1 MEHLMIPSHQLAMWL
16 LTWIDGLLEA
26 MGFSQ
31 GSAAEEVVYTTII
44 IVVAFFVG
52 WILRWGIVLL
62 ARHTRLITR
71 FEVGRQLVEQKVI
84 TRSSHIVPPLLFLS
98 LIPFAFESDDVAL
111 EAIKRIAI
119 VYLLITIGVAL
130 CSVFGFLWT
139 QYDRKQNTRNLPL
152 RGVLNVVRGVVWLIV
167 VIVSASVLMGKSP
180 AVLLTGLGAFAA
192 ALMLIF
198 KDSIQ
203 GFVAGIQIAQNDML
217 RVGDWVIVPSTIA
230 NGIVTDVTLSAVK
243 IRNWDNTIVT
253 LPPYTLV
260 STSFQNWRGMSD
272 SGVRLI
278 ARAVLIDNSSIK
290 AVTARRGAEMLRRV
304 GVAGNVATGET
315 NLSLLRRY
323 LCEYLRSHPMVD
335 SSQTIIVRLMPGDA
349 YGTPLQV
356 YCYAKTTQW
365 VEYENIQSEIVEHV
379 IASCP
384 TFHLEVSD
392 CNVVVPT

>member
-130 CSVFGFLWT
+130 CAVFGFLWT

-167 VIVSASVLMGKSP
+167 VIVSSKP
-180 AVLLTGLGAFAA
+180 
-192 ALMLIF
+192 
-198 KDSIQ
+198 
-203 GFVAGIQIAQNDML
+203 
-217 RVGDWVIVPSTIA
+217 VIS
-230 NGIVTDVTLSAVK
+230 LS
-243 IRNWDNTIVT
+243 
-253 LPPYTLV
+253 
-260 STSFQNWRGMSD
+260 S
-272 SGVRLI
+272 
-278 ARAVLIDNSSIK
+278 
-290 AVTARRGAEMLRRV
+290 
-304 GVAGNVATGET
+304 
-315 NLSLLRRY
+315 
-323 LCEYLRSHPMVD
+323 
-335 SSQTIIVRLMPGDA
+335 
-349 YGTPLQV
+349 
-356 YCYAKTTQW
+356 
-365 VEYENIQSEIVEHV
+365 
-379 IASCP
+379 
-384 TFHLEVSD
+384 
-392 CNVVVPT
+392 